1 MSQFSSVTQSCLIL
15 CDPMNRSTPGLPVHH
30 QLPEFTQ
37 THVHWV
43 SDAIQH
49 LILCRPLLL
58 LPPSPSQHQSLFQW
72 VNFAWGAQSTGVSAL
87 ASFLKCL
94 ADIKKLNKIWGNSL
108 HVNYPGYL
116 QDIRYLCS
124 RNAIQLFWHLKIQN
138 TPYYRNALY
147 RTVPLPL
154 RPTEQKPQGRLEVN
168 FEELI
173 GVSQVYNK
181 GSKMICWMN
190 EKKPDFSC
198 LFTFLKKLLV

>member
-1 MSQFSSVTQSCLIL
+1 MSDSLRPHESQHARPPCPS
-15 CDPMNRSTPGLPVHH
+15 PTPRVH
-30 QLPEFTQ
+30 PD
-37 THVHWV
+37 
-43 SDAIQH
+43 S
-49 LILCRPLLL
+49 RPLSQWCHPASHPLSS
-58 LPPSPSQHQSLFQW
+58 PSPPAPSPSQHQSLFQW